1 MQDTRAS
8 DTCQAVFQKIFDN
21 IFSLR
26 APVKNGSPVEN
37 FKRVEDVKKAEKQAE
52 FRPSRPQKVTLEG
65 AACG

>member
-8 DTCQAVFQKIFDN
+8 DTCQAVFQKKFDN
-21 IFSLR
+21 KFSRR
-26 APVKNGSPVEN
+26 APVKNSSPVEN

-52 FRPSRPQKVTLEG
+52 FRSSRPQKVTLEV